1 MPNVM
6 ILVNGKKFMWDGV
19 DHPSKEETSEAMNKY
34 KGDGFEVEAHEE
46 EGKTYLYT
54 RRVVKE
60 VVVSGA

>member
-1 MPNVM
+1 
-6 ILVNGKKFMWDGV
+6 MWDSV
-19 DHPSKEETSEAMNKY
+19 DHPSKEKTLEAMNKY
-34 KGDGFEVEAHEE
+34 KADGFEVELREE

>member
-1 MPNVM
+1 MPNIAIV
-6 ILVNGKKFMWDGV
+6 VNGKKFMWDGV
-19 DHPSKEETSEAMNKY
+19 DHPSKEKISEAMTKY
-34 KGDGFEVEAHEE
+34 KADGFEVESYEE

>member
-1 MPNVM
+1 MPNIM

-34 KGDGFEVEAHEE
+34 KADGFEVEPYEE

-60 VVVSGA
+60 VVVAGA